1 MDSNLP
7 NQGSGERAV
16 LKTWLR
22 VVLALVAG
30 FLVFFG
36 VTTFKDWEYRRGLD
50 ESRKVYDEWQE
61 DFYQRALADNVGGK
75 TPQDTLRMY
84 IEAVEKGDYELASK
98 YFILEKQEEELK
110 IFQDKKYKQE
120 DLDNYL
126 KILKKVLT
134 EETGTYSWDKKVFGY
149 DGRILVD
156 LTLYPSEVWKL
167 IEI

>member
-7 NQGSGERAV
+7 NPVGEKRVV

-22 VVLALVAG
+22 ILLALLAG
-30 FLVFFG
+30 ILAFYAIAM
-36 VTTFKDWEYRRGLD
+36 FKDWQYRRGLD
-50 ESRKVYDEWQE
+50 QSRQMYDEWQE
-61 DFYQRALADNVGGK
+61 EFYQQALADNVGGK

-98 YFILEKQEEELK
+98 YFILENQEKELK

-120 DLDNYL
+120 DLDNYIS
-126 KILKKVLT
+126 ILKKVLA
-134 EETGTYSWDKKVFGY
+134 EETGGYSWDNKFFSY
-149 DGRILVD
+149 DGQLYVSFA
-156 LTLYPSEVWKL
+156 LYPSEVWKL

>member
-7 NQGSGERAV
+7 NPAGEKKV
-16 LKTWLR
+16 ILKTWLR
-22 VVLALVAG
+22 VTLALFAG
-30 FLVFFG
+30 FLAFFA
-36 VTTFKDWEYRRGLD
+36 VAYFKDWQYRRGLD
-50 ESRKVYDEWQE
+50 ESRQMYDEWQE
-61 DFYQRALADNVGGK
+61 EFYQQALADNVGGK

-98 YFILEKQEEELK
+98 YFILEKQAEELK

-120 DLDNYL
+120 DLDNYI
-126 KILKKVLT
+126 KILKQVLA
-134 EETGTYSWDKKVFGY
+134 EETGAYSWDNKMFGY

-156 LTLYPSEVWKL
+156 LALYPSGVWKL

>member
-7 NQGSGERAV
+7 NQVVEKKAV

-50 ESRKVYDEWQE
+50 ESRQAYDEWQE
-61 DFYQRALADNVGGK
+61 DFYQRALADTVGGK

-84 IEAVEKGDYELASK
+84 IEAVEKGDYELAAK

-110 IFQDKKYKQE
+110 NLKSLDKEKLDFYLSVLKDSLDSEGSYSFDKKEFTIKKPIPVNFVLYPAKFWK
-120 DLDNYL
+120 LDNL
-126 KILKKVLT
+126 
-134 EETGTYSWDKKVFGY
+134 
-149 DGRILVD
+149 
-156 LTLYPSEVWKL
+156 
-167 IEI
+167 